1 MTPPSAK
8 PEEKQQQQ
16 QHHKL
21 KRLPNHARIEKRP
34 ILHPAIPSPY
44 TNASQPKVIY
54 VSSSTPFIS
63 VVKRVRKLLA
73 QVDKRAMGKVDLLS
87 GKGSGKGSDRQNLS
101 ELGKQDAVPEEV
113 TLKATNK
120 AIERALGLA
129 LFFQGQDDC
138 RVRLKTGSVGV
149 IDDIVVNEKPG
160 DGRKGEKSLES
171 EKYGEADTVMDD
183 SQVGVSDEPR
193 KEDDEPLPETQIRQV
208 SMIEVAIS
216 LR

>member
-1 MTPPSAK
+1 MAPPSAK
-8 PEEKQQQQ
+8 PEEKKQ

-87 GKGSGKGSDRQNLS
+87 GKSSDRQRLS
-101 ELGKQDAVPEEV
+101 TLGKRDKDSEEV

-129 LFFQGQDDC
+129 LFFQGQEDC

-149 IDDIVVNEKPG
+149 IDDIVVDEKPG
-160 DGRKGEKSLES
+160 KGRTGGKSLEGKEKRS
-171 EKYGEADTVMDD
+171 EDDAVMDD
-183 SQVGVSDEPR
+183 SQIGESDEPR
-193 KEDDEPLPETQIRQV
+193 KEDDEELPETQIRQV
-208 SMIEVAIS
+208 SVIEVGIS

>member
-1 MTPPSAK
+1 MAPSSSK
-8 PEEKQQQQ
+8 PENKKPQY
-16 QHHKL
+16 HKL
-21 KRLPNHARIEKRP
+21 KRLPSHARIEKRP

-73 QVDKRAMGKVDLLS
+73 QVDKRAMGQVDLLS
-87 GKGSGKGSDRQNLS
+87 GKGSDRQRLS
-101 ELGKQDAVPEEV
+101 KLGKQDQIPEEV

-129 LFFQGQDDC
+129 LFFQGQEDC

-149 IDDIVVNEKPG
+149 IDDIVVDEKPG
-160 DGRKGEKSLES
+160 EGKTGGKSSEAEKDASDDVVMNN
-171 EKYGEADTVMDD
+171 GHEA
-183 SQVGVSDEPR
+183 DEPR
-193 KEDDEPLPETQIRQV
+193 EKVDEELPETQIRQV
-208 SMIEVAIS
+208 SVIEVGIS

>member
-1 MTPPSAK
+1 MAPSSTKAERK
-8 PEEKQQQQ
+8 NQ

-73 QVDKRAMGKVDLLS
+73 QIDKRAMGKVDLLS
-87 GKGSGKGSDRQNLS
+87 GQGSDRQRLS
-101 ELGKQDAVPEEV
+101 QLGKQDKDSEEV

-129 LFFQGQDDC
+129 LFFQGQEDC

-149 IDDIVVNEKPG
+149 IDDIVVDEKLRE
-160 DGRKGEKSLES
+160 GRTGGKSLEGK
-171 EKYGEADTVMDD
+171 EKDGNEDAVMDD
-183 SQVGVSDEPR
+183 GRIGRSDEPR
-193 KEDDEPLPETQIRQV
+193 TADDEELPETQIRKV
-208 SMIEVAIS
+208 SVIEIGVS